1 MAGSIPVRHPKN
13 QGYRTLRELPFDG
26 TILLCHVPMSRLGQA
41 TRRHSYRRARQ
52 ERYLQ
57 PVLFLIFVCIAGD
70 RDPVRYGEVPRKDP
84 ANVGA
89 APITKSHL
97 MRDRL
102 ESPATVS

>member
-1 MAGSIPVRHPKN
+1 MSCWVMFC
-13 QGYRTLRELPFDG
+13 QYRF
-26 TILLCHVPMSRLGQA
+26 GQE
-41 TRRHSYRRARQ
+41 TRRHSYRRSRQ

-57 PVLFLIFVCIAGD
+57 PGPFLIFVCIAGE
-70 RDPVRYGEVPRKDP
+70 RGPVRYGEVPRKDP

-89 APITKSHL
+89 APITKSHFHQM